1 MVLTIR
7 EVEEISALED
17 EFSEGQ
23 DENNAL
29 TVVNPNV
36 GELPLF
42 KRSLYVTKTPY
53 EEIEGRK
60 SQL

>member
-23 DENNAL
+23 DENNAP
-29 TVVNPNV
+29 TVVTPNV
-36 GELPLF
+36 GELPLT